1 MIKSESESKST
12 STTIISKDNIP
23 NTFIYL
29 FAVFFYLMILK
40 YFKPPTIEEVC
51 KGNEDCEMEYLYNML
66 LINI

>member
-1 MIKSESESKST
+1 MIKST
-12 STTIISKDNIP
+12 STTIISKNNVP

-40 YFKPPTIEEVC
+40 CFRPPTMEEVC
-51 KGNEDCEMEYLYNML
+51 KGNEDCEMEYLNNMF